1 MSLISKKKL
10 SLAVAMAAGLA
21 VPGLASATNGYF
33 AHGYGTQTKGLAGA
47 GVAYSQDSMA
57 AATNPAGMVL
67 VGERFDIGIAA
78 FSPIREY
85 TASGTS
91 GPQPPPAFNLANGTV
106 ESENELFFI
115 PHLGY
120 NWMLDKNN
128 SIGVSVYGNGGMNTE
143 YPASKTPTAGTP
155 FAGTYYAGTAGVDLM
170 QLFVSGTYAHKFA
183 PNSAIGASLIGVYQ
197 KFKATGLGSFAGFS
211 TSPSNLT
218 NNGYDSS
225 TGFGGKVG
233 AQFDVGGGVALGASY
248 QTKMKMSEFD
258 KYKGLFA
265 EQGGFD
271 IPATGT
277 IGAAFNFMPGHTL
290 VFDIQRIFYSDVDS
304 IANPFMPNLGIC
316 QVSGGGPSG
325 NSNCLGGNNG
335 AGFGWEDMTI
345 FKLGYQ
351 FKVNP
356 QWTLRAGYSKGDQPI
371 PSSEVVFNI
380 LAPGVME
387 THYTA
392 GFTWNLD
399 KKNELNF
406 AAMYA
411 PSKSVSGPNPLA
423 AGGQTVT
430 IEMKQYE
437 FEISWGMKF

>member
-21 VPGLASATNGYF
+21 VPGLALATNGYF

-47 GVAYSQDSMA
+47 GVAFSQDSLA

-106 ESENELFFI
+106 ESDNELFFI

-143 YPASKTPTAGTP
+143 YKAAKTPGGL
-155 FAGTYYAGTAGVDLM
+155 GTYFAGTAGVDLS
-170 QLFVSGTYAHKFA
+170 QLFVAGTYAHKFA
-183 PNSAIGASLIGVYQ
+183 PNSSVGASLIGVYQ
-197 KFKATGLGSFAGFS
+197 RFKATGLGSFAGFS
-211 TSPSNLT
+211 TDAGSLSNR
-218 NNGYDSS
+218 GYDTS
-225 TGFGGKVG
+225 TGFGGKFG
-233 AQFDVGGGVALGASY
+233 GQFDLGGGAAIGASY
-248 QTKMKMSEFD
+248 QTKMRMSEFD
-258 KYKGLFA
+258 KYRGLFA
-265 EQGGFD
+265 EQGDFD

-290 VFDIQRIFYSDVDS
+290 VFDIQRIFYSDVD
-304 IANPFMPNLGIC
+304 AVGNPFLPNLGLC
-316 QVSGGGPSG
+316 GMAVNPAA
-325 NSNCLGGNNG
+325 NCLGGSNG
-335 AGFGWEDMTI
+335 PGFGWEDMTI
-345 FKLGYQ
+345 YKLGYQ

-356 QWTLRAGYSKGDQPI
+356 QWTLRAGYSQGDQPI
-371 PSSEVVFNI
+371 PSSEVLFNI
-380 LAPGVME
+380 LAPAVVE
-387 THYTA
+387 DHYTV
-392 GFTWNLD
+392 GFTWNMD
-399 KKNELNF
+399 KKNEINF

-411 PSKSVSGPNPLA
+411 PSKSQSGPNPLA
-423 AGGQTVT
+423 AGGQTVS

-437 FEISWGMKF
+437 VEISWGIKF

>member
-10 SLAVAMAAGLA
+10 SLAVAVAAGLA

-47 GVAYSQDSMA
+47 GVAFSQDSLA

-67 VGERFDIGIAA
+67 VGERFDIGVAA

-106 ESENELFFI
+106 ESDNELFFI

-120 NWMLDKNN
+120 NWMLDPNN

-143 YPASKTPTAGTP
+143 YKAAKTPGGLGT
-155 FAGTYYAGTAGVDLM
+155 FFAGTAGVDLS
-170 QLFVSGTYAHKFA
+170 QLFVAGTYAHKFA
-183 PNSAIGASLIGVYQ
+183 PNSSVGASLIGVYQ
-197 KFKATGLGSFAGFS
+197 RFKATGLGSFAGFS
-211 TSPSNLT
+211 TDAANLSNR
-218 NNGYDSS
+218 GYDTS

-233 AQFDVGGGVALGASY
+233 GQFDLGSGAAIGASY
-248 QTKMKMSEFD
+248 QTKMRMSEFS

-265 EQGGFD
+265 EQGDFD

-290 VFDIQRIFYSDVDS
+290 VFDIQRIFYSDVDA
-304 IANPFMPNLGIC
+304 IGNPLLPNLGLC
-316 QVSGGGPSG
+316 GQNVNPAV
-325 NSNCLGGNNG
+325 NCLGGSNG

-345 FKLGYQ
+345 YKLGYQ

-356 QWTLRAGYSKGDQPI
+356 QWTLRAGYSQGDQPI
-371 PSSEVVFNI
+371 PSSEVLFNI
-380 LAPGVME
+380 LAPGVVE
-387 THYTA
+387 DHFTA
-392 GFTWNLD
+392 GFTWNMD

-411 PSKSVSGPNPLA
+411 PSKSQTGPNPLA
-423 AGGQTVT
+423 AGGQTIR

>member
-1 MSLISKKKL
+1 MSLIAKKKL

-21 VPGLASATNGYF
+21 VPGLAFATNGYF

-47 GVAYSQDSMA
+47 GVAFSQDSMA

-67 VGERFDIGIAA
+67 VGDRMDIGVAA

-85 TASGTS
+85 TASGAS

-106 ESENELFFI
+106 ESDNELFFI

-143 YPASKTPTAGTP
+143 YKAAKTPGGL
-155 FAGTYYAGTAGVDLM
+155 GTYFAGTAGVDLS
-170 QLFVSGTYAHKFA
+170 QLFVAGTYAHKFA
-183 PNSAIGASLIGVYQ
+183 PNSAVGASLIGVYQ
-197 KFKATGLGSFAGFS
+197 RFKATGLGSFAGFS
-211 TSPSNLT
+211 TSASNLS
-218 NNGYDSS
+218 NKGYDTS

-233 AQFDVGGGVALGASY
+233 GQFDVGGGVAIGASY
-248 QTKMKMSEFD
+248 QTKMRMSEFD

-265 EQGGFD
+265 EQGDFD

-277 IGAAFNFMPGHTL
+277 IGAAFTIMPGHTL
-290 VFDIQRIFYSDVDS
+290 VFDIQRIFYSDLDNSVS
-304 IANPFMPNLGIC
+304 NPFMPNLGIC

-325 NSNCLGGNNG
+325 NPNCLGGSNS
-335 AGFGWEDMTI
+335 AGFGWEDMTV

-351 FKVNP
+351 AKLNSA
-356 QWTLRAGYSKGDQPI
+356 WTLRAGYSKGDQPI
-371 PSSEVVFNI
+371 PSSEVLFNI

-387 THYTA
+387 DHFTA
-392 GFTWNLD
+392 GFTWNMD
-399 KKNELNF
+399 KKNEINF

-411 PSKSVSGPNPLA
+411 PSNKVSGPNPLA
-423 AGGQTVT
+423 AGSQTIT
-430 IEMKQYE
+430 LEMKQYE
-437 FEISWGMKF
+437 FEISWGKKF